1 MQSRRLQFSLVVTAL
16 VIVLGSFYSVSETV
30 PIASVV
36 AAAGLI
42 WSTRRLGAWLMAGGF
57 LLIGLIW
64 QLLMGDYQ
72 CSPWGQAR
80 IVIAKLSGAI
90 PLVGWE
96 DVWKG
101 GTTRQLCYGSSELD
115 VALLDQ
121 KSVDGHIWEQYA
133 TPLGK
138 FWVPAP
144 GEPVS
149 WEVWELLSQSV
160 YESRNVS
167 IRPGDVVIDCGAHVG
182 VFTRFALRQ
191 GASRVIAIEPDP
203 TNVACIRENLVSEI
217 DAGRVDVVPAG
228 VWDERKRIPLFVS
241 EESSDVHTFVSSS
254 GARMLVPHSSESR
267 GAEDI
272 LVLPLDEIVDELALD
287 RVDFVKMDIEG
298 AERNALQGARK
309 TLIRFKPRMAI
320 CVYHRDD
327 DPVVVP
333 GIIQETRSDYS
344 VHGKLVETGWGK
356 VRPKVLYFD

>member
-1 MQSRRLQFSLVVTAL
+1 MQSRRLQFSLVVAAL
-16 VIVLGSFYSVSETV
+16 VIVAGSFYSAYEAVF
-30 PIASVV
+30 IASVV
-36 AAAGLI
+36 AAAGLL
-42 WSTRRLGAWLMAGGF
+42 WSARRLGAWLLAGSF

-64 QLLMGDYQ
+64 QLMGDYE
-72 CSPWGQAR
+72 CSPWGRAH
-80 IVIAKLSGAI
+80 IVLVKLSGAI
-90 PLVGWE
+90 PFVDWE

-101 GTTRQLCYGSSELD
+101 AAVQCYVSSEMD

-121 KSVDGHIWEQYA
+121 KSVNGHIWEQYA
-133 TPLGK
+133 TPLGN
-138 FWVPAP
+138 FWIPAP

-203 TNVACIRENLVSEI
+203 TNVACIRENLAAEI
-217 DAGRVDVVPAG
+217 ESGQVQVMPVG
-228 VWDERKRIPLFVS
+228 VWDQRKRLPMFVS
-241 EESSDVHTFVSSS
+241 EESSDAHTFVSSS
-254 GARMLVPHSSESR
+254 DAHTLVPHSSESR
-267 GAEDI
+267 GAEDM
-272 LVLPLDEIVDELALD
+272 LVLPLDEIVDQIALD

-298 AERNALQGARK
+298 AERKALQGARK

-333 GIIQETRSDYS
+333 RIIQETRSDYS
-344 VHGKLVETGWGK
+344 VHGKLVETRWGK